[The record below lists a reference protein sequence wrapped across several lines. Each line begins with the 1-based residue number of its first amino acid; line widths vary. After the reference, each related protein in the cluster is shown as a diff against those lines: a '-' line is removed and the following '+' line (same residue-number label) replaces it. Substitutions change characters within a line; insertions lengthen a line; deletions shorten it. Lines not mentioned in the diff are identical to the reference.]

1 MFLFLCFVEIF
12 QKIRLAAAAV
22 EFPLFWGGLK
32 LFAFTY
38 SGFVCNFFVSFRLA
52 APASRRYADL
62 RLPFFPTLPSQVGKN
77 NDLRPPQVGKP
88 ENFKKLPWFGRD
100 HVARI
105 SSGFS

>member
-1 MFLFLCFVEIF
+1 MFLFLCFVKKF

-22 EFPLFWGGLK
+22 EFPLFGGGLK

-62 RLPFFPTLPSQVGKN
+62 RLPFFPDST
-77 NDLRPPQVGKP
+77 
-88 ENFKKLPWFGRD
+88 
-100 HVARI
+100 VASRQKQRLAAAA
-105 SSGFS
+105 SRKT